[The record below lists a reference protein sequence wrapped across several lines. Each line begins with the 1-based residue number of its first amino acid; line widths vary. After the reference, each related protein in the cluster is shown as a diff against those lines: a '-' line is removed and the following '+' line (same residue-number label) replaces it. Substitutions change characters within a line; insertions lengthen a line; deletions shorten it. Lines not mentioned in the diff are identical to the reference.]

1 MPDSYESEVVGNM
14 NESGRNGEGYADP
27 TAAVAIRN
35 MTNFGYR
42 PVVYICSKY
51 RGDVKANTEKARLYC
66 RMAVKRGYIP
76 LAPHLLFPQFMQEE
90 TERDL
95 AMFMDLVILTKC
107 AELWVCGEISEGM
120 QAEIS
125 YARKR
130 NMKIRFFKEEEA
142 YV

>member
-1 MPDSYESEVVGNM
+1 M

-27 TAAVAIRN
+27 TAAAAIRN
-35 MTNFGYR
+35 TSDFGYR

-51 RGDVKANTEKARLYC
+51 RGDVKANTEKARRYC
-66 RMAVKRGYIP
+66 RMAVNKGCIP
-76 LAPHLLFPQFMQEE
+76 IAPHLLLPQFMRDDM
-90 TERDL
+90 EREL

-120 QAEIS
+120 QTEIDC
-125 YARKR
+125 AKKR
-130 NMKIRFFKEEEA
+130 NKKIRFFKEDD

>member
-1 MPDSYESEVVGNM
+1 M

-27 TAAVAIRN
+27 TAAAAIRN
-35 MTNFGYR
+35 TSDFGYR

-51 RGDVKANTEKARLYC
+51 RGDVKANTEKARRYC
-66 RMAVKRGYIP
+66 RMAVNKGCIP
-76 LAPHLLFPQFMQEE
+76 IAPHLLLPQFMRDD
-90 TERDL
+90 TEREL
-95 AMFMDLVILTKC
+95 AMFMDLVLLTKC

-120 QAEIS
+120 QTEID

-130 NMKIRFFKEEEA
+130 NMKIRFFKEDD

>member
-1 MPDSYESEVVGNM
+1 MRDMAVSNK
-14 NESGRNGEGYADP
+14 NAEGYPDP
-27 TAAVAIRN
+27 TAAAAIRS
-35 MTNFGYR
+35 MSDFGYR

-51 RGDVKANTEKARLYC
+51 RGDVSANIEKAKLFC
-66 RMAVKRGYIP
+66 RMAVKRKCIP
-76 LAPHLLFPQFMQEE
+76 IAPHLLLPQFMDEV
-90 TERDL
+90 TEREL

-120 QAEIS
+120 QVEID